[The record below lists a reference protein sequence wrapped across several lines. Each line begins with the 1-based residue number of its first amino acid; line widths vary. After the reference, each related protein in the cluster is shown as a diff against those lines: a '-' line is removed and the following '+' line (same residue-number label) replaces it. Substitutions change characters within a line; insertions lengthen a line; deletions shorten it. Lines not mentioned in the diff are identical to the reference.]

1 MYVSETQ
8 DYRDIL
14 HSELGEAFPE
24 LAEYLK
30 DLPDGPATNGE
41 TTSPAEAGGV
51 NGEAAV
57 RMEE

>member
-30 DLPDGPATNGE
+30 DLPGGPATNGE
-41 TTSPAEAGGV
+41 TTIPVETGGLNGDAG
-51 NGEAAV
+51 V